1 MKGSFLLL
9 CGTALLVTSCAEL
22 MKVPL
27 IRPKASKKSKF
38 TDGSGGGGI
47 GGNPHAKLNQPNEDM
62 AVSEEAPVESGFLP
76 ARVGEGVTVGGMEL
90 IPDHLI
96 VWSSGDDP
104 NADIPFK
111 KAFLNKPSK
120 KTPWMPSY
128 SEARRE
134 SMRSGKPILMWFTR
148 TGSPASPM
156 CVTLSRELLATHEFA
171 KWAKENVIRLKIDV
185 SGGVDNKTRR
195 KGDEVTRRNYAEK
208 LKKQYHVM
216 GYPTLIVL
224 QPDGG
229 VYSRERGYSR
239 GENKEIWGNLK
250 NAALTIEH
258 NRGVYERRMAKKGY
272 RVWIGQDRGLVFAKL
287 SRFDEKSGTV
297 WLTEPDGNLIKTS
310 TRYLSND
317 DRGWIIAEKARR
329 GH

>member
-1 MKGSFLLL
+1 MS
-9 CGTALLVTSCAEL
+9 A
-22 MKVPL
+22 
-27 IRPKASKKSKF
+27 
-38 TDGSGGGGI
+38 
-47 GGNPHAKLNQPNEDM
+47 
-62 AVSEEAPVESGFLP
+62 EAPVEAGFLP
-76 ARVGEGVTVGGMEL
+76 SRVGEGVKVGDMTL
-90 IPDHLI
+90 PADNRI

-111 KAFLNKPSK
+111 KAFLNKPKK
-120 KTPWMPSY
+120 KTPWIPSY
-128 SEARRE
+128 SEARQE

-156 CVTLSRELLATHEFA
+156 CATLSRELLATHEFGE
-171 KWAKENVIRLKIDV
+171 WAKENVIRLKIDV
-185 SGGVDNKTRR
+185 SGGTGNKTRR
-195 KGDEVTRRNYAEK
+195 EGDEVTRRNYAES

-239 GENKEIWGNLK
+239 GESKELWGNLK

-272 RVWIGQDRGLVFAKL
+272 REWTGKDKGVVFAKL
-287 SRFDEKSGTV
+287 SRFDEKSNNV
-297 WLTEPDGNLIKTS
+297 WLTEPDGNVIRTS

-317 DRGWIIAEKARR
+317 DRGWILAEKERR